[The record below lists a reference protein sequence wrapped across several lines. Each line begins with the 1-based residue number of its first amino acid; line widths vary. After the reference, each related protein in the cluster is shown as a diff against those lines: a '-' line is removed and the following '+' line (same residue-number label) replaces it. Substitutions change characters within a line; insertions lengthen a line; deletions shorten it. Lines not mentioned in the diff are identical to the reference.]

1 MTLIMILIKVKWKF
15 STKKVQKDRSHH
27 QAWAEKF
34 SLASTWKI
42 AVPSSSSSSSS
53 SLPPPSPNPPPLL
66 QFQNILLL
74 SLNKEYSYISES
86 WQYPEKFCCEKIFF
100 LWRIVKKKKVNYA
113 SRLLT
118 ICEIH
123 FHTTTVKS
131 FDYV

>member
-1 MTLIMILIKVKWKF
+1 MILIKVKWKF

-42 AVPSSSSSSSS
+42 AVPSSSLL
-53 SLPPPSPNPPPLL
+53 LPSPPSPNPPPLL

-100 LWRIVKKKKVNYA
+100 LQRIVKKKKVNYA
-113 SRLLT
+113 SSLLT
-118 ICEIH
+118 ICEID